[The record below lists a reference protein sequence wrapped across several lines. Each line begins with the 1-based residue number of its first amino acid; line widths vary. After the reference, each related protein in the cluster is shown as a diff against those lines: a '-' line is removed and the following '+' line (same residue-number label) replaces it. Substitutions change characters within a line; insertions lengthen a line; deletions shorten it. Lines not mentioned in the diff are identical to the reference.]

1 LRGANGP
8 SGLGCL
14 SGWAVRMHQLGGSD
28 ASAGRFECVNWS
40 RRLLLRANFVCVYE
54 EIQIT
59 AVDSGFV
66 VD

>member
-1 LRGANGP
+1 
-8 SGLGCL
+8 
-14 SGWAVRMHQLGGSD
+14 MHQLGGSD

>member
-1 LRGANGP
+1 VLER
-8 SGLGCL
+8 
-14 SGWAVRMHQLGGSD
+14 LGGAD
-28 ASAGRFECVNWS
+28 ASTGRFECVNWS

-54 EIQIT
+54 EIEIT